1 MRTDLNY
8 SEETARAPQLVI
20 ALNPRT
26 QKLNLVQMECKLPL
40 ELFEGLMGVAMEG
53 CNQIYD
59 LLQNAVRENTWK
71 RLRSRGM
78 VAA

>member
-1 MRTDLNY
+1 MNY
-8 SEETARAPQLVI
+8 TEINGRGPELII

-26 QKLNLVQMECKLPL
+26 QQLNLVQMECKLPL
-40 ELFEGLMGVAMEG
+40 DLFESLLQIAMEG

-71 RLRSRGM
+71 RLRARGT
-78 VAA
+78 AIA